1 MNVESYTKAV
11 RPKIQGSWNLHYIF
25 NHADIDFFVMLSSL
39 AGVAG
44 TVSQANYAAG
54 NTYEDALARYRVNN
68 GLHGA
73 TIDLGVISNV
83 GYLVNHQDQFERLH
97 KQGFH
102 VLDEEDVLA
111 TIESA
116 ISSSPRNQMLLGAHG
131 TNLDESKD
139 ARFCSIP
146 RRPKNSAADSAVKT
160 VSSDLGAAM
169 MAVTSVAD
177 AVDIVASALVQE
189 LAGIFMLDAAEI
201 SPSSSVVELGVD
213 SLVAVEL
220 RNLLALRAGAQVSI
234 FDIMQ
239 STSLLELSEKVVM
252 KSTFVALSVLLPLS
266 VLFILL
272 LSVSTGT
279 ASRSPNRSSIR
290 ILKNVSIKCMF
301 RVVVDLSFRQ
311 PHNN

>member
-1 MNVESYTKAV
+1 MNVENYIKAV
-11 RPKIQGSWNLHYIF
+11 RPKIQGSWNLHNIF

-54 NTYEDALARYRVNN
+54 NTYQDALARYRVNN

-73 TIDLGVISNV
+73 TIDLGVIKNV
-83 GYLVNHQDQFERLH
+83 GYLVDHQDQLERLR

-116 ISSSPRNQMLLGAHG
+116 ISSSPRDQMLLGANG

-139 ARFCSIP
+139 ARFWSIP
-146 RRPKNSAADSAVKT
+146 RRPKNSAADAAVKT

-169 MAVTSVAD
+169 MAATSIAA
-177 AVDIVASALVQE
+177 AVDIVASALVQK

-201 SPSSSVVELGVD
+201 RPSSSVVELGVD

-239 STSLLELSEKVVM
+239 STSLLGLSEKVVM
-252 KSTFVALSVLLPLS
+252 KSTF
-266 VLFILL
+266 
-272 LSVSTGT
+272 
-279 ASRSPNRSSIR
+279 
-290 ILKNVSIKCMF
+290 M
-301 RVVVDLSFRQ
+301 DLSAMS
-311 PHNN
+311 